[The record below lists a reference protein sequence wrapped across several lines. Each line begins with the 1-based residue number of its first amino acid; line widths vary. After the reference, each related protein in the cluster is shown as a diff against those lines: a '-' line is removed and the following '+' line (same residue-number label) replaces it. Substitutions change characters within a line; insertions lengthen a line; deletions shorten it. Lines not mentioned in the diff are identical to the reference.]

1 MSKREVKKEV
11 ESDVEAPTKPKVKKS
26 LSIDEAKTER
36 VKEISESI
44 YKILT
49 EGEELEES
57 DETDGIFKDKVEDIT
72 ETVLNKF
79 ENFATENKDKKFFI
93 SSMVKLFAI
102 LLTKKC
108 NTLTK
113 IKKIIK
119 LAAKS
124 SLQLWPQQKQ
134 Q

>member
-11 ESDVEAPTKPKVKKS
+11 ESDVEASTKPKVKKS

-79 ENFATENKDKKFFI
+79 ENFATENKDKKIFHF
-93 SSMVKLFAI
+93 KYG
-102 LLTKKC
+102 
-108 NTLTK
+108 
-113 IKKIIK
+113 KIICYPTNK
-119 LAAKS
+119 KV
-124 SLQLWPQQKQ
+124 QYFNKN
-134 Q
+134 